1 MTSKN
6 ISLRE
11 DVYELLSKIKLKG
24 ESFSDTI
31 KRLSK
36 RRSLADCAGLWSDVP
51 EEEMEA
57 FWESINELRR
67 RTNKSLREENL
78 EVR

>member
-11 DVYELLSKIKLKG
+11 DVYELLSKIKLEG

-31 KRLSK
+31 KRLSE

-57 FWESINELRR
+57 FWESVNDLRR
-67 RTNKSLREENL
+67 RANKSLREENL